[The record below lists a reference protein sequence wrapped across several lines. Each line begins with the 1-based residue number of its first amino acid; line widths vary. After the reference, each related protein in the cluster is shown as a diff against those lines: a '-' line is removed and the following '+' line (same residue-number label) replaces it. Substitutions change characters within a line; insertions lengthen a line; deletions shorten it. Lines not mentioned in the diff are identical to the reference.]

1 MSNTRGKRTPTL
13 DDVRLGASIRHAR
26 VARSMSQEMLGAAVG
41 TTFQQVQK
49 YEKATNRIPAT
60 RLRLIAKGLHLKVSD
75 LMPDD
80 NVTEP
85 LPETTLTAKEM
96 ELLTMWR
103 KWLTPEQ
110 RMSLRLIINL
120 IANSN
125 MMMGIDCQER
135 TT

>member
-26 VARSMSQEMLGAAVG
+26 VARGMSQEMLGAAIG

-49 YEKATNRIPAT
+49 YEKATNRTPAT
-60 RLRLIAKGLHLKVSD
+60 RLRLIAKALHLKVSD

-80 NVTEP
+80 GETEP

-110 RMSLRLIINL
+110 RMSLRLIVNS
-120 IANSN
+120 IANGN
-125 MMMGIDCQER
+125 MMIGIDCQEQ

>member
-1 MSNTRGKRTPTL
+1 
-13 DDVRLGASIRHAR
+13 
-26 VARSMSQEMLGAAVG
+26 MLGAAIG
-41 TTFQQVQK
+41 TTFQQIQK
-49 YEKATNRIPAT
+49 YEKATNRVPAT
-60 RLRLIAKGLHLKVSD
+60 RLRLIAKALHLKASD

-80 NVTEP
+80 GETEP

-110 RMSLRLIINL
+110 RMSLRLIINS